1 MELKLRYTFKDT
13 QERIAFYAAMYHY
26 GFNETSLAA
35 GCVQALISAKEQNLG
50 TDDPLTVAG
59 IKAGVE

>member
-26 GFNETSLAA
+26 GFSETSLAA
-35 GCVQALISAKEQNLG
+35 GCVRALISAREQNLG
-50 TDDPLTVAG
+50 ADAPLEVAG
-59 IKAGVE
+59 VKPGD